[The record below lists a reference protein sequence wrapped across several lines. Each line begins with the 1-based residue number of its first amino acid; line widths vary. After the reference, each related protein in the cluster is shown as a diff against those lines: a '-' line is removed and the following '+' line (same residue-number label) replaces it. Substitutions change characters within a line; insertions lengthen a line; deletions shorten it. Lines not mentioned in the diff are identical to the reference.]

1 MLLLAHIALAH
12 VPHCV
17 MTAVATDEALAEELP
32 WFTIHDYGGATTLF
46 RSDDGGDTWSALG
59 GAPMRDALIDVGWT
73 NDGELV
79 LLAADRYWWSTD
91 AGVTWSSADLD
102 ATAVRMATGDG
113 IVIATDDGLRVGTV
127 GDVDSVAVG
136 EAFTDVS
143 YGPGGFAAV
152 GEGLWV
158 DGGTGD
164 WAPLDSPGATPTR
177 ALADAT
183 VVYAGRSDGS
193 VLRWDGGDWVVCGAT
208 PYADSEHASVVALAS
223 DGSRLLVASAGRG
236 PAVSTDACATWRDI
250 AAPLDSLFDTSGGA
264 KSDEEATSALAVAG
278 DHVVQAGWAGFAYS
292 TDGGESWAQRVV
304 VAPDLLRGVAFSPAF
319 ETDGVVL
326 LGGFSGGFERTA
338 DGGRTWAATGLG
350 TTAPNIQQI
359 RFAPGDAQRV
369 YADANHTLVRSWDG
383 GLTWEDVDAACG
395 SACLGWTVTA
405 DGSLWQ
411 AGVPVAGNTLGVTTH
426 AAVSRDGGITWTDV
440 VGLDTGVEW
449 ENFIDTTERLCATG
463 GEFLA
468 CSTDDGASWVTV
480 RESPDR
486 VAAMVDVDGAEL
498 LAVEGQGL
506 WRTVDGQ
513 PTLVWDGSDDPVLVL
528 GRADDDT
535 LFATTRGARLLR
547 SDDLGVTWSDTG
559 IELTATVRALALRD
573 GFAAHPDVL
582 LASYDGGWLAN
593 DAGAQRFGRYE
604 RVDNASDFMQSEGV
618 VVTDDPDAALGSCAA
633 LRSASVLAT
642 TVRGT
647 RVRVL
652 GRAGGQ
658 SAVGV
663 QVDGVDVGTMGAN
676 IVDEA
681 QGELLV
687 VDDLADDW
695 HRVEL
700 VGLVGEDLCV
710 DGIEAM
716 ADGAVLDPGA
726 RDSGDPGEARC
737 GCGGGGADVGIVGA
751 VLGAVLGVGRR
762 RGRTSPGGR
771 PAPSGIDGN
780 SRARHPLSTG
790 TSPRGAETH
799 GESASASRQGAA

>member
-17 MTAVATDEALAEELP
+17 MTAVATDEALAQDNP

-46 RSDDGGDTWSALG
+46 RTDDGGDSWSALG
-59 GAPMRDALIDVGWT
+59 GAPMRDALIDAGWT
-73 NDGELV
+73 NDGALV

-102 ATAVRMATGDG
+102 ATAIRMATGDG
-113 IVIATDDGLRVGTV
+113 VVIATDDGLLVGSV
-127 GDVDSVAVG
+127 GDVDSVALG

-152 GEGLWV
+152 GESLWV
-158 DGGTGD
+158 DGGTRD
-164 WAPLDSPGATPTR
+164 WAPLDSPGATPSR
-177 ALADAT
+177 ALADVT

-193 VLRWDGGDWVVCGAT
+193 VLRWDGGDWIVCGAT

-236 PAVSTDACATWRDI
+236 PAVSTDGCATWRDI
-250 AAPLDSLFDTSGGA
+250 AAPLDSLFNTSGGA

-278 DHVVQAGWAGFAYS
+278 DHVIQAGWAGFAFS

-304 VAPDLLRGVAFSPAF
+304 VAPDLLRGVAISPEF

-326 LGGFSGGFERTA
+326 LGGFSGGVQRSP

-350 TTAPNIQQI
+350 IATPNIQQI
-359 RFAPGDAQRV
+359 RFAPDDAQRV
-369 YADANHTLVRSWDG
+369 YADANHALVRSGDG

-405 DGSLWQ
+405 DGSVWQ
-411 AGVPVAGNTLGVTTH
+411 AGVPVEGNALGVRTH
-426 AAVSRDGGITWTDV
+426 AAVSRDGGVTWADV
-440 VGLDTGVEW
+440 SGLDTGVEW

-463 GEFLA
+463 GDFLA

-486 VAAMVDVDGAEL
+486 VAAMVDVNGAEL
-498 LAVEGQGL
+498 LSVEEQGI
-506 WRTVDGQ
+506 WRIVDGQ

-528 GRADDDT
+528 ARADDDA
-535 LFATTRGARLLR
+535 LVATTRGARMLR
-547 SDDLGVTWSDTG
+547 SDDLGVTWFDTG

-573 GFAAHPDVL
+573 GFAEHPDVL

-618 VVTDDPDAALGSCAA
+618 VTTDDPGAALGSCASM
-633 LRSASVLAT
+633 RPASLLAA

-647 RVRVL
+647 RVRAL

-658 SAVGV
+658 SAAVV
-663 QVDGVDVGTMGAN
+663 RVDGLDVGTIGAN
-676 IVDEA
+676 VIDEA

-687 VDDLADDW
+687 VDDLANDW

-716 ADGAVLDPGA
+716 ADGAVLDGGEPQTG
-726 RDSGDPGEARC
+726 GPETGEPGEPRC
-737 GCGGGGADVGIVGA
+737 GCGVGGGAGGGGGGGAVGGGGGGGGGTVGILGVVVA
-751 VLGAVLGVGRR
+751 VLGARR
-762 RGRTSPGGR
+762 K
-771 PAPSGIDGN
+771 
-780 SRARHPLSTG
+780 RARG
-790 TSPRGAETH
+790 TTEG
-799 GESASASRQGAA
+799 